1 LLMWKITSLSKL
13 TIAFLEEI
21 FTLFSF
27 IVPWNVIF
35 LLQLVISMCEWTLLI
50 WASSSLLVCPTQL
63 GLYFLLII
71 LLKWYLIFKW
81 LKASLRSLHLTGI
94 VVFIREY
101 LFTSLLLLLFILLKR
116 FKFEAF
122 CWQLLWRWRLLTL
135 LPNLR
140 RIIYIFF
147 FLTHLSTSLLINGIE
162 WCLISIYT
170 LLI

>member
-1 LLMWKITSLSKL
+1 MWKITSLSKL

-35 LLQLVISMCEWTLLI
+35 LLQLVISMRKRTLLI
-50 WASSSLLVCPTQL
+50 WARSSFLICPTKL

-71 LLKWYLIFKW
+71 LLKWYLIFEW

-94 VVFIREY
+94 VVSIWEY
-101 LFTSLLLLLFILLKR
+101 LFTSLLLLLFKLLKR
-116 FKFEAF
+116 FKLEAF
-122 CWQLLWRWRLLTL
+122 CWQLLWGWILLTL

-147 FLTHLSTSLLINGIE
+147 ILSRLPTSLLISGIE

-170 LLI
+170 LLV